1 MIELVF
7 EKKQALALSNNSAR
21 VRWVLRASTGRDFA
35 LQGARFLR
43 NVCYRID
50 SSSEVRMTSP
60 RLRASIAAWRTWF
73 HPVLEA
79 SRENSDEVRKK
90 L

>member
-1 MIELVF
+1 MIEFVF
-7 EKKQALALSNNSAR
+7 EKKQALALSNNGAR

-50 SSSEVRMTSP
+50 SS
-60 RLRASIAAWRTWF
+60 L
-73 HPVLEA
+73 
-79 SRENSDEVRKK
+79 K
-90 L
+90 LG